1 MMRNRFRFFLSLI
14 VSLLIQQSTS
24 LASKTADSILV
35 FNEIH
40 YNPADDAKD
49 SEWIEFHNLNGVNVD
64 VSGWRIRGGVD
75 FNFPEGTVV
84 KGHGFILIA
93 QDPSKPNMSGKEVL
107 GPFTGAL
114 DNGGESLRIED
125 RDGRVMD
132 RLVYDDSGDWPIGPD
147 GSGVTLA
154 KLNQETAW
162 SNPDN
167 WVASRS
173 VGAVSY
179 THLRAHETDS

>member
-1 MMRNRFRFFLSLI
+1 
-14 VSLLIQQSTS
+14 
-24 LASKTADSILV
+24 
-35 FNEIH
+35 
-40 YNPADDAKD
+40 
-49 SEWIEFHNLNGVNVD
+49 
-64 VSGWRIRGGVD
+64 
-75 FNFPEGTVV
+75 
-84 KGHGFILIA
+84 
-93 QDPSKPNMSGKEVL
+93 MSGKEVL

-114 DNGGESLRIED
+114 NNGGESLRIED

-162 SNPDN
+162 SDPDN

-173 VGAVSY
+173 VGGTPGLPNFPLAGAPPVKI
-179 THLRAHETDS
+179 ETMLINWDSVWRYNEKEDLESDLSLIHI